1 MDTLK
6 YQFSATMTEAYPGD
20 VRIFISRIIPI
31 LIDFY
36 GYPSNFDKE
45 VDLDCFFWRSMYK
58 RREEH
63 LLGEKGSPR
72 VALERN
78 VFGELQF
85 TDEWEASSLELFDFC
100 PPQVK
105 DTVYLKI
112 DCAESFL
119 STDMGTHQCEIH
131 FKTDALLLYEAIME
145 AIDNIFKKFKN
156 AQIKATSK
164 IAGELPS
171 SSLDNK

>member
-20 VRIFISRIIPI
+20 IRIFISRIIPI

-36 GYPSNFDKE
+36 GYPSNFDKN
-45 VDLDCFFWRSMYK
+45 VDLDWFNWRSMYT
-58 RREEH
+58 RHEER
-63 LLGEKGSPR
+63 LLGEKDSPR
-72 VALERN
+72 VGLERN

-100 PPQVK
+100 PPHIK
-105 DTVYLKI
+105 DTVYLRI

-119 STDMGTHQCEIH
+119 GTDMGTHQCEIH
-131 FKTDALLLYEAIME
+131 FKTDTPLLYEVVME
-145 AIDNIFKKFKN
+145 AIDKIFKKFKN
-156 AQIKATSK
+156 AHINVASK
-164 IAGELPS
+164 T
-171 SSLDNK
+171 